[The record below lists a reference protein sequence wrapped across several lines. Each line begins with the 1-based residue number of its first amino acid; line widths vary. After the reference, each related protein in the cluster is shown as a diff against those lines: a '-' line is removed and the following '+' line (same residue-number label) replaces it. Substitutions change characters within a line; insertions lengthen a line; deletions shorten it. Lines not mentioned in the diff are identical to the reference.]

1 MNWFLPEELSE
12 SHLFPTEPA
21 FRRLCASAAAD
32 YFLAKAQRPARRG
45 GRKEILIPSEAVD
58 GKIYFFSP
66 KGAEPAFRRLCGF
79 LPLAS
84 LKKNHIDTVEKNY
97 VPMWLKKI

>member
-1 MNWFLPEELSE
+1 MNWFLPEELLK
-12 SHLFPTEPA
+12 SHPVPSGTCL
-21 FRRLCASAAAD
+21 SAAAD
-32 YFLAKAQRPARRG
+32 YFLAKAQR
-45 GRKEILIPSEAVD
+45 RKEILIPSEAVD

-84 LKKNHIDTVEKNY
+84 LKKKPHRRHSRKKLCAKKN
-97 VPMWLKKI
+97 LI

>member
-1 MNWFLPEELSE
+1 MNWFLPEELLK
-12 SHLFPTEPA
+12 SHPVPSGTCL
-21 FRRLCASAAAD
+21 SAAAD

-84 LKKNHIDTVEKNY
+84 LKKKPHRHSRKKLCAYVAKKN
-97 VPMWLKKI
+97 LI